1 MRPHAPVRPLGA
13 RALTWRRLR
22 RDHAAVA
29 SLVFLALLVMLV
41 WVGTP
46 VASALVGHG
55 PNDPFPYAVDP
66 ITLEGV
72 GPWTWVPDT
81 HAYAGDEAAP
91 PEGGPKT
98 LMVLGSDGQLG
109 RDLML
114 RLMDGGKVTLTVALG
129 GTLLAMLIGL
139 ALGLLAA
146 WRGGIVDA
154 GVGRLTEFVMAFP
167 LLFFAI
173 LAVSTFGDRIDG
185 ITLGVLRPGVLSF
198 ILIIGLFTWFYPA
211 RIVRTEAQALRNQEF
226 IEAARMIGASDWRIL
241 RSHLLPHLVPTLIV
255 LSTLLVATN
264 ILFEAGLTFLGFG
277 IELPTASWGSI
288 LSTSWGAGRGARAG
302 ASLTVDPW
310 LTIFPSLVIFGTVL
324 ALNLLGDGLRA
335 ALDPDGGRR

>member
-1 MRPHAPVRPLGA
+1 VRPLSA
-13 RALTWRRLR
+13 WALTWRRLR
-22 RDHAAVA
+22 RDRTAVA
-29 SLVFLALLVMLV
+29 SLVFLALLVLLV

-81 HAYAGDEAAP
+81 HAYAGDLAPP
-91 PEGGPKT
+91 PEGGPKA

-139 ALGLLAA
+139 GLGLLAA
-146 WRGGIVDA
+146 WQGGIVDA

-226 IEAARMIGASDWRIL
+226 VEAARMIGASDWRIL
-241 RSHLLPHLVPTLIV
+241 RSHLLPHLAPTLIV
-255 LSTLLVATN
+255 LTTLLVATN
-264 ILFEAGLTFLGFG
+264 ILLEAGLTYLGFG

-288 LSTSWGAGRGARAG
+288 LSTTWGAGRSASAS
-302 ASLTVDPW
+302 ASLNVDPW

-324 ALNLLGDGLRA
+324 ALNLVGDGLRA
-335 ALDPDGGRR
+335 AFDPDGGRP

>member
-1 MRPHAPVRPLGA
+1 M
-13 RALTWRRLR
+13 
-22 RDHAAVA
+22 
-29 SLVFLALLVMLV
+29 LVLLV

-46 VASALVGHG
+46 IASKLVGHG

-66 ITLEGV
+66 VTLEGV
-72 GPWTWVPDT
+72 GPWTWVPDVNT
-81 HAYAGDEAAP
+81 YAGDVAAP
-91 PEGGPKT
+91 PEGGPQT

-114 RLMDGGKVTLTVALG
+114 RLLDGGKVTLTVAIG
-129 GTLLAMLIGL
+129 GTLLAMLIGVGM
-139 ALGLLAA
+139 GLLAA
-146 WRGGIVDA
+146 WQGGIVDS

-173 LAVSTFGDRIDG
+173 LAASTFGDQIDG

-211 RIVRTEAQALRNQEF
+211 RIIRTEARALSGQEF
-226 IEAARMIGASDWRIL
+226 VEAARMVGASDWRIL
-241 RSHLLPHLVPTLIV
+241 RSHLLPHLVPTMIV
-255 LSTLLVATN
+255 YSTLLVATN
-264 ILFEAGLTFLGFG
+264 ILLEAGLSFLGFG

-288 LSTSWGAGRGARAG
+288 LSTTWGAGRSASAGAG

-310 LTIFPSLVIFGTVL
+310 LTVFPSLVIFGTVL

-335 ALDPDGGRR
+335 AFDPDGGRP